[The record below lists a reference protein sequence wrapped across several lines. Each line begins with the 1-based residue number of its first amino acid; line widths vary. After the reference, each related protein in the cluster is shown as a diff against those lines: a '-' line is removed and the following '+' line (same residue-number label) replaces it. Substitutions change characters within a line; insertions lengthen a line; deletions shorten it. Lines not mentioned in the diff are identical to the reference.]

1 MDAYRKNPRSKWWD
15 GYKGQ
20 RNVVMDEFRG
30 GIDISYLLGWFDW
43 YPATVEV
50 KGSTVAV
57 NFNRMWITSNMPFE
71 KLYDHDPK
79 VDEAVMDAL
88 RRRVEIIPM
97 FDTFEHPAEG
107 L

>member
-1 MDAYRKNPRSKWWD
+1 
-15 GYKGQ
+15 
-20 RNVVMDEFRG
+20 MDEFRG

-97 FDTFEHPAEG
+97 FDTFEHPEEG